1 MASPTIVL
9 ITGAGRGIGRGILEL
24 YAAKPNHTVIA
35 ANRNPDDGPSKELLK
50 LPTAEG
56 TTVQLVK
63 IEATDDHDS
72 LKAVDTLKS
81 RGIDHIDIV
90 IANAGKATSWPK
102 LEDAKIPDIEDH
114 INTNVFGFVR
124 LYQAVLP
131 LLKASKNPK
140 LIVIGSSAAFLTA
153 SNSHYHLYAHPS
165 TNNSNSKNVIP
176 FPNAVY
182 GPTKILHHWYA
193 RTISVAET
201 WLTVFPIDPGFVQ
214 TEMGNRGAR
223 AFDLAEASISV
234 DESVQGVVKVI
245 DESTKETHSGKL
257 WKWTGEEEPW

>member
-9 ITGAGRGIGRGILEL
+9 VTGAGRGIGRGIFEL
-24 YAAKPNHTVIA
+24 YAAKPNHTLIA
-35 ANRNPDDGPSKELLK
+35 ANRNPDDGPSQELLK

-63 IEATDDHDS
+63 IEATDDNDALS
-72 LKAVDTLKS
+72 AVETLRS
-81 RGIDHIDIV
+81 RGINHIDIL

-102 LEDAKIPDIEDH
+102 LEDAKIPDIQDH

-124 LYQAVLP
+124 LNA
-131 LLKASKNPK
+131 
-140 LIVIGSSAAFLTA
+140 
-153 SNSHYHLYAHPS
+153 
-165 TNNSNSKNVIP
+165 IP

-182 GPTKILHHWYA
+182 GPTKILQHWYTK
-193 RTISVAET
+193 TIAIAET
-201 WLTVFPIDPGFVQ
+201 WLTAFPIDPGFVQ

-223 AFDLAEASISV
+223 SFNLEQASITV

-245 DESTKETHSGKL
+245 DASTKETHSGKL
-257 WKWTGEEEPW
+257 FLWTGEEVPW

>member
-1 MASPTIVL
+1 MASATIVL

-35 ANRNPDDGPSKELLK
+35 ANRNPDDGPSKKLLK

-56 TTVQLVK
+56 TTVQVVK
-63 IEATDDHDS
+63 IEATDDNDS
-72 LKAVDTLKS
+72 LKAVETLKS
-81 RGIDHIDIV
+81 SGIDHIDIV
-90 IANAGKATSWPK
+90 IANAGKATAWPK
-102 LEDAKIPDIEDH
+102 LQDAKIPDIKDH
-114 INTNVFGFVR
+114 IDTNVFGFVR
-124 LYQAVLP
+124 LYQAVFP

-140 LIVIGSSAAFLTA
+140 LI
-153 SNSHYHLYAHPS
+153 AHIS
-165 TNNSNSKNVIP
+165 TNSLNSKNVIP

-182 GPTKILHHWYA
+182 GPTKILQHWYA
-193 RTISVAET
+193 RTIAVAET

-234 DESVQGVVKVI
+234 DESVRGVVKVI

>member
-56 TTVQLVK
+56 TTVQVVK
-63 IEATDDHDS
+63 IEATDDNDS
-72 LKAVDTLKS
+72 LKAVETLKS
-81 RGIDHIDIV
+81 SGIDHIDIV
-90 IANAGKATSWPK
+90 IANAGKATAWPK
-102 LEDAKIPDIEDH
+102 LQDAKIPDIKDH
-114 INTNVFGFVR
+114 IDTNVFGFVR
-124 LYQAVLP
+124 LYQAVFP

-140 LIVIGSSAAFLTA
+140 LIV
-153 SNSHYHLYAHPS
+153 
-165 TNNSNSKNVIP
+165 NVIP

-182 GPTKILHHWYA
+182 GPTKILQHWYA
-193 RTISVAET
+193 RTIAVAET

-234 DESVQGVVKVI
+234 DESVRGVVKVI

>member
-50 LPTAEG
+50 LPSAEG
-56 TTVQLVK
+56 TTVQVVK
-63 IEATDDHDS
+63 IEATDDNDS
-72 LKAVDTLKS
+72 LKAVETLKS
-81 RGIDHIDIV
+81 SGIDHIDIV
-90 IANAGKATSWPK
+90 IANAGKATAWPK
-102 LEDAKIPDIEDH
+102 LQDAKIPDIKDH
-114 INTNVFGFVR
+114 IDTNVFGFVR
-124 LYQAVLP
+124 LYQAVFP

-140 LIVIGSSAAFLTA
+140 LI
-153 SNSHYHLYAHPS
+153 
-165 TNNSNSKNVIP
+165 SNSKNVIP

-182 GPTKILHHWYA
+182 GPTKILQHWYA
-193 RTISVAET
+193 RTIAVAET

-234 DESVQGVVKVI
+234 DESVRGVVKVI

>member
-56 TTVQLVK
+56 TTVQVVK
-63 IEATDDHDS
+63 IEATDDNDS
-72 LKAVDTLKS
+72 LKAVETLKS
-81 RGIDHIDIV
+81 SGIDHIDIV
-90 IANAGKATSWPK
+90 IANAGKATAWPK
-102 LEDAKIPDIEDH
+102 LQDAKIPDIKDH
-114 INTNVFGFVR
+114 IDTNVFGFVR
-124 LYQAVLP
+124 LYQAVFP

-153 SNSHYHLYAHPS
+153 KPQQ
-165 TNNSNSKNVIP
+165 NVIP

-182 GPTKILHHWYA
+182 GPTKILQHWYA
-193 RTISVAET
+193 RTIAVAET

-234 DESVQGVVKVI
+234 DESVRGVVKVI